1 MENSVSALTEAA
13 LGFTIGTVLTRQE
26 LCRLASKAG
35 LEYPGIRTSSVSSDV
50 LAADLAAGFLEDRK
64 IRELSRKTL
73 DKTCRHQLEQVRSM
87 SEEEAAEAAK
97 ASAQHSDA
105 ECARLLWALA
115 SDTRESVKCLAMTL
129 FDGRDDVNGNT
140 EDKSAAGLDRQ
151 SGRGSAPQADGS
163 ASDEM
168 ARKVDALHRELDKIS
183 RALARQKRK
192 TQQEIQTKKKLQRKL
207 ATQSRSI
214 HELQQRL
221 GKQRPPATDNSG
233 STAHKLEDAQKRIA
247 ELEVTVAELT
257 EALREAEQQALQARA
272 RAVELEEQ
280 VRWATAKKEE
290 AVALVAEAL
299 ARIRKEAKEARQRL
313 IAPTQNV
320 PDLFSTRADERVGI
334 FVDVQNIYYAA
345 RDQYGGKIDY
355 QKLLDLVVDGRRV
368 VEAYAYVVHSPEV
381 DQTPFTDML
390 TRKGFIVRTKNLIT
404 RVDGT
409 TKGDWDIGIVL
420 DILESVDELDTVILV
435 SGDGDFVDLVN
446 MLRSRDVKVEV
457 AAFPASTS
465 VALSSVADVFHPL
478 GPTFMLENRNG

>member
-1 MENSVSALTEAA
+1 VENSVSALTEAA
-13 LGFTIGTVLTRQE
+13 LEFTIGTALTRQE

-35 LEYPGIRTSSVSSDV
+35 LEYPGLRTSSVSSNV
-50 LAADLAAGFLEDRK
+50 LAADLAAGFFEDRK
-64 IRELSRKTL
+64 IRELSQKAL
-73 DKTCRHQLEQVRSM
+73 DKTCQHQLEQVRSM
-87 SEEEAAEAAK
+87 SEEEVAEAAK
-97 ASAQHSDA
+97 AGAQYSDA

-115 SDTRESVKCLAMTL
+115 SDTRESIKCLAMTL
-129 FDGRDDVNGNT
+129 FNGREDLDRNGREESVAGRDKRSERD
-140 EDKSAAGLDRQ
+140 AAAR
-151 SGRGSAPQADGS
+151 ADS
-163 ASDEM
+163 PAFDEM
-168 ARKVDALHRELDKIS
+168 AHKLEALHRELDKVS

-192 TQQEIQTKKKLQRKL
+192 TQREIQAKKKLQRKL

-221 GKQRPPATDNSG
+221 GKKRPPTPANSG
-233 STAHKLEDAQKRIA
+233 QAAQRLEDAQRRNA

-257 EALREAEQQALQARA
+257 EALREAEQQALQSGARA
-272 RAVELEEQ
+272 AELEEQ

-290 AVALVAEAL
+290 GVAFVAEVL
-299 ARIRKEAKEARQRL
+299 ARIRKEAKEARRRL
-313 IAPTQNV
+313 IAPAKKA
-320 PDLFSTRADERVGI
+320 PDLFSTRADECVGI

-355 QKLLDLVVDGRRV
+355 QKLLDRVVDGRRV
-368 VEAYAYVVHSPEV
+368 VEAYAYVVQSPEV

-390 TRKGFIVRTKNLIT
+390 TRMGFIVRTKNLIT

-420 DILESVDELDTVILV
+420 DILDSADELDTVILV

-446 MLRSRDVKVEV
+446 TLKNRDVKVEV
-457 AAFPASTS
+457 AAFPASTA

-478 GPTFMLENRNG
+478 GPTFMLEDRNA